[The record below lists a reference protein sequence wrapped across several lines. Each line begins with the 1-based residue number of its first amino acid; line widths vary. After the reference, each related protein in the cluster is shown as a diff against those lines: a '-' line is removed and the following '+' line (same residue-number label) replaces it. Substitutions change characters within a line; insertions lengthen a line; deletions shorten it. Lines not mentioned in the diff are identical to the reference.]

1 MAQDKDEVATKGDV
15 EAAKNELRAEISDL
29 RAEQSEF
36 KTEVVLEFAKV
47 NNRLD
52 GIDERLDGIDER
64 LDGFESMVR
73 AGFEQVQHSIKVAY
87 SEGGQAEAERIERHD
102 AWIKKMEGKDLP
114 NRMLAVEATVKSI
127 TAK

>member
-1 MAQDKDEVATKGDV
+1 MAENKDEVATKGDV
-15 EAAKNELRAEISDL
+15 EAAKDELRADM
-29 RAEQSEF
+29 SEF

-47 NNRLD
+47 SKRLN

-73 AGFEQVQHSIKVAY
+73 AGFEQIQHSIKVAY
-87 SEGGQAEAERIERHD
+87 SEGSQTEAERIERHEKWISEMD
-102 AWIKKMEGKDLP
+102 ARDLP

-127 TAK
+127 TVK